1 VRHLLLASLV
11 AGVTPAGAG
20 ALERHVPGDY
30 ATVTAALNAAQAGDV
45 IVVGPGVFPLATS
58 RSGIQIT
65 IRGAGMNATVLDGSG
80 TTILALADS
89 TLAIEDLTLR
99 DGSDGVG
106 ASGSQ
111 VSLDSVRVELC
122 SDGVD
127 MSDSSLVVVDSEF
140 VGNSDDGI
148 DLDDQSSLACLRCTI
163 TDNGDDGIEVRL
175 HDFVGPTLEIEVA
188 SSRIE
193 RNEEVG
199 IQLIDYPATT
209 ARSFYFH
216 DLVVANNALGG
227 ITWQCCG
234 DTEEDLEGWPG
245 PEPVLIE
252 RATIVG
258 NGGPGVEGGAS
269 GAMQLR
275 DSIVWQNTFDLY
287 QVGGPLGTNLVGVDP
302 LFSSDFR
309 LSPASPA
316 RGAAENGGDLGA
328 YPYRQCSDGSDNDGD
343 AAVDL
348 ADADCSS
355 LDDASERPPAPW
367 GCGFGPELAPV
378 LGGLALSRRV
388 RARRRAAR

>member
-1 VRHLLLASLV
+1 VRHLLLGFLV
-11 AGVTPAGAG
+11 AAVAPAGAG
-20 ALERHVPGDY
+20 ALERHVPGDH

-58 RSGIQIT
+58 RSGIQLT
-65 IRGAGMNATVLDGSG
+65 IRGAGMNATVLDGNG
-80 TTILALADS
+80 ATILALADS
-89 TLAIEDLTLR
+89 TLAIESLTLR

-106 ASGSQ
+106 ASASQ

-127 MSDSSLVVVDSEF
+127 MSDSSLVAVDSEF
-140 VGNSDDGI
+140 VANSDDGI
-148 DLDDQSSLACLRCTI
+148 DLDDASSLVCLRCTI

-175 HDFVGPTLEIEVA
+175 HDFVGPALEIEVGW
-188 SSRIE
+188 SRIE

-209 ARSFYFH
+209 ARSFHFH

-245 PEPVLIE
+245 PEPVRIE
-252 RATIVG
+252 RATIAG

-269 GAMQLR
+269 GALQLR
-275 DSIVWQNTFDLY
+275 DSIVWQNAFDLY
-287 QVGGPLGTNLVGVDP
+287 QVGGPLGANLVGVDP
-302 LFSSDFR
+302 LFASDFR

-316 RGAAENGGDLGA
+316 RGAAEQGGDVGA
-328 YPYRQCSDGSDNDGD
+328 YPYRECSDGADNDGD

-348 ADADCSS
+348 ADPHCAS
-355 LDDASERPPAPW
+355 LDDGSERPTPSA
-367 GCGFGPELAPV
+367 GCGLGPELA
-378 LGGLALSRRV
+378 LLFGGLALSRRV
-388 RARRRAAR
+388 HARRRGAR